1 MTKPERRAPPSA
13 APDDDT
19 TMTAAL
25 EPRARS
31 NGRASFFWGKRHG
44 VLPLMPSFS
53 KDDGEAAG
61 RRSGERN
68 GQLTPRG

>member
-1 MTKPERRAPPSA
+1 MTKPERLAPPSA
-13 APDDDT
+13 APDDET

-25 EPRARS
+25 EPSGKQWA
-31 NGRASFFWGKRHG
+31 RASFFWGKRHG

-53 KDDGEAAG
+53 KDDGETTG

>member
-1 MTKPERRAPPSA
+1 MGA
-13 APDDDT
+13 
-19 TMTAAL
+19 
-25 EPRARS
+25 
-31 NGRASFFWGKRHG
+31 RASFFWGKRHG